1 MLVKVTQFQLF
12 FSYFFGTEPNL
23 RKSKIACIGAL
34 QGVQVAVCGMR
45 CIDLNN
51 DTLKILGTHC
61 SYNKRGKNIFKAIAD
76 IQRVLKNVKRETLH

>member
-12 FSYFFGTEPNL
+12 FSYFFGSEPNL

-34 QGVQVAVCGMR
+34 QGVQVAVYGMC

-51 DTLKILGTHC
+51 DTLKKLGTHC
-61 SYNKRGKNIFKAIAD
+61 SYNKGKKNFKAVAD